1 MVSRVR
7 ILMYYIAMV
16 IMIEELRSRTYVQ
29 VALNLARRIH
39 FTPLFFK
46 QPCLLVAGLSCMLLA
61 NSIR

>member
-46 QPCLLVAGLSCMLLA
+46 PCLLVAGLSCMLLA